1 MDNPGVHAAN
11 SDQAAYWNG
20 AAGRRWIDRQ
30 ETLDLVLKPIQDIL
44 LARAAVVPG
53 ERIIDIGCGCGTS
66 TIALA
71 RQTGSIGHVTGVD
84 ISQPM
89 LARARERAPADLP
102 LQFVLA
108 DATVHPFDPGSAD
121 LLFSRF
127 GVMFF
132 ANPPLSFENMRSA
145 LRHDG
150 RLIFASWREPR
161 LNPWML
167 LPLQEAYKHVPRL
180 PEVGPEDPGPFS
192 FGREERVRRILSQAG
207 YSLIGMDAVDLTLDL
222 AVNRGLESAVTGA
235 LDIGPVSRALEGQPP
250 EALAKV
256 RDSIRTALACCQ
268 TGKSVPLG
276 ASVWIATASNR

>member
-1 MDNPGVHAAN
+1 MDNPDVHEAN

-20 AAGRRWIDRQ
+20 AAGRRWINRQ
-30 ETLDLVLKPIQDIL
+30 ETLDLVLQPIQDTL
-44 LARAAVVPG
+44 LARTLVAPG
-53 ERIIDIGCGCGTS
+53 ERILDIGCGCGTS

-71 RQTGSIGHVTGVD
+71 RQTGPAGRVTGLD

-102 LQFVLA
+102 LEFVLA
-108 DATVHPFDPGSAD
+108 DATVYPFEPGSAD

-132 ANPPLSFENMRSA
+132 ANPALSFANMRNA
-145 LRHDG
+145 LKHDG
-150 RLIFASWREPR
+150 RLVFASWREPR

-192 FGREERVRRILSQAG
+192 FGREERVRRILNQAG
-207 YSLIGMDAVDLTLDL
+207 YSLIDMEPVDLTLDL
-222 AVNRGLESAVTGA
+222 AVGQGLESAVTGA

-250 EALAKV
+250 EALEKV
-256 RDSIRTALACCQ
+256 RDAIRTALAGCQ
-268 TGKSVPLG
+268 KGQSVPLG
-276 ASVWIATASNR
+276 ASIWIATAGNG